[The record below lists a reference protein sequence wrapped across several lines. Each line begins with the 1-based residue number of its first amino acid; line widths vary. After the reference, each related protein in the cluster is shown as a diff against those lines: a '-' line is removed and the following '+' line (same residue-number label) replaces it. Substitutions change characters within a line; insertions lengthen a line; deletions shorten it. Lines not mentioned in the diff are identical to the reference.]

1 MPDLAYVSTALDK
14 IMREA
19 KDQWSAENWTG
30 VAHHARFA
38 ELLTNQT
45 SDNEDEPVI
54 ELPDDM
60 TPWQLSGLDTIF
72 LAFTFANVLK
82 NMDIFLTLS
91 VAYKTKNSKGHCM
104 FHGKTKDFFMH
115 ARKITL
121 KAP

>member
-19 KDQWSAENWTG
+19 KDEWSAENWTG

-60 TPWQLSGLDTIF
+60 TPWQLSGLDTSF
-72 LAFTFANVLK
+72 LAFAFANFEHG
-82 NMDIFLTLS
+82 NFLAPLS
-91 VAYKTKNSKGHCM
+91 CLQN
-104 FHGKTKDFFMH
+104 
-115 ARKITL
+115 
-121 KAP
+121 